1 MDVQTPSPLGLRR
14 SFGFGDRLGLAT
26 PGHLAAVKGSSF
38 TPIFA
43 QQSIREMTRTQRT
56 PAEVME
62 CATEAL
68 SDGGYTDAWGA
79 DGDHLQTPD
88 DVQAVA
94 DAGFC
99 FFTIDPSHH
108 VHCEADAMHE
118 DQLSQRY
125 AELQDD
131 FDLERSDVMDLYLG
145 KSHQVSG
152 DIEVQFDDESALHR
166 ALVKYGAA
174 LRQAGIMAKAIATA
188 SGNKPFELELSIDE
202 TDTATT
208 PMEHLFLG
216 LELQRRNVSIISL
229 APRFVGD
236 FEKGIDYRGDLAAF
250 TEHYTAHAAIAHY
263 CGPYKLSIHSGSDK
277 FTAYPIMGR
286 ISGEHLHVKTA
297 GTSYL
302 EALRVLCR
310 VDRPLLREIVAFSRD
325 RFERDRAT
333 YQISGELSHVDAN
346 PADEALEQDY
356 LEEDAGRQIL
366 HVTYGS
372 VLTDGGFKNRL
383 MENLEQHA
391 DLHAELLEAHL
402 GKHIAR
408 LEDR

>member
-1 MDVQTPSPLGLRR
+1 MDVQTPTPLGLRR

-26 PGHLAAVKGSSF
+26 PGHLAAVQGTSF

-43 QQSIREMTRTQRT
+43 QQSIREMTRTMRT
-56 PAEVME
+56 PSEVMD
-62 CATEAL
+62 CAHRAL
-68 SDGGYTDAWGA
+68 AAGGYTDAWGA

-88 DVQAVA
+88 DVLAVA

-108 VHCEADAMHE
+108 VYCEADSMDE
-118 DQLSQRY
+118 VQLTAQR
-125 AELQDD
+125 EKLGDD
-131 FDLERSDVMDLYLG
+131 FDLDLRAVMDLYHE
-145 KSHQVSG
+145 KTYQVSE
-152 DIEVQFDDESALHR
+152 DIELRFDDQTALHR
-166 ALVKYGAA
+166 ALVKYGSA
-174 LRQAGIMAKAIATA
+174 LRQAGVMSQAIASA
-188 SGNKPFELELSIDE
+188 SGKKPFELELSVDE

-208 PMEHLFLG
+208 PLEHLFLG
-216 LELQRRNVSIISL
+216 LELRRRNIAIISL

-236 FEKGIDYRGDLAAF
+236 FEKGIDYRGDLTAF
-250 TEHYTAHAAIAHY
+250 TEHYTAHAAIAKF

-277 FTAYPIMGR
+277 FTVYPIMGR

-325 RFERDRAT
+325 RFERDRAS
-333 YQISGELSHVDAN
+333 YQISSQLSHVD
-346 PADEALEQDY
+346 PEPPDDALEQDY
-356 LEEDAGRQIL
+356 LEGDAGRQIL

-372 VLTDGGFKNRL
+372 VLTDGGFKDRL
-383 MENLEQHA
+383 MDKLEQHA
-391 DLHAELLEAHL
+391 DLHAEFLAAHL

>member
-1 MDVQTPSPLGLRR
+1 MDVQTPTPLGLRR

-26 PGHLAAVKGSSF
+26 PGHLAAVQGSTF

-43 QQSIREMTRTQRT
+43 QQSIREMTRTIRT
-56 PAEVME
+56 PVEVMD
-62 CATEAL
+62 CAIQAL
-68 SDGGYTDAWGA
+68 RTGGYTDAWGA
-79 DGDHLQTPD
+79 DGDHLQTPE
-88 DVQAVA
+88 DVAAVA
-94 DAGFC
+94 AAGFC

-108 VHCEADAMHE
+108 VYCEADSMDDA
-118 DQLSQRY
+118 QLTNKR
-125 AELQDD
+125 AEHGDD
-131 FDLERSDVMDLYLG
+131 FDLDLDAAMDLYHG
-145 KSHQVSG
+145 KSHQVSE
-152 DIEVQFDDESALHR
+152 DLELRFDDPLALHR
-166 ALVKYGAA
+166 ALVKYGSA
-174 LRQAGIMAKAIATA
+174 LRQAGVMSRAIAEI
-188 SGNKPFELELSIDE
+188 SGSKAFELELSVDE

-208 PMEHLFLG
+208 PLEHLFLG
-216 LELQRRNVSIISL
+216 LELRRRGVSIISL

-236 FEKGIDYRGDLAAF
+236 FEKGIDYRGDLNDF
-250 TEHYTAHAAIAHY
+250 TEHYTAHAAIARY

-302 EALRVLCR
+302 EALRVLCH
-310 VDRPLLREIVAFSRD
+310 VDRPLLREIVAFSRG

-333 YQISGELSHVDAN
+333 YQISGELSHVDAE
-346 PADEALEQDY
+346 PTDDDLEQAY
-356 LEEDAGRQIL
+356 LEGDAGRQIL

-372 VLTDGGFKNRL
+372 VLTDGGFKDRL
-383 MENLEQHA
+383 MEQLERHA
-391 DLHAELLEAHL
+391 DLHAELLAAHL